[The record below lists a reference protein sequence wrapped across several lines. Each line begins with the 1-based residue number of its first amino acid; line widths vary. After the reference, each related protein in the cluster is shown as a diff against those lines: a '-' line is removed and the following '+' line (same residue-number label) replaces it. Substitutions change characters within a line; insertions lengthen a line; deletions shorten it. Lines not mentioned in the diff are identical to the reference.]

1 MSVAFVKSS
10 LEIQDREIKIEIE
23 IEKKKRK
30 SQKERKKIV
39 RRETITERKSL

>member
-1 MSVAFVKSS
+1 VKSS